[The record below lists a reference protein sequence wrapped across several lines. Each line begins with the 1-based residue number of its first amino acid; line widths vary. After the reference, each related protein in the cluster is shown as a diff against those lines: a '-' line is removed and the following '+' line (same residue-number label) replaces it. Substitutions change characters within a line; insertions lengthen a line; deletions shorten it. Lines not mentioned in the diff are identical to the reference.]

1 MKNLNLIASLLLP
14 LVVLSA
20 YAEDEAPAAEAKT
33 EAAPAKAEGAPA
45 AEGQAYIA
53 VGKAKTRKTVIALP
67 NLGGA
72 ATLKAAGDKT
82 LETVRADLLYMDA
95 FDLMDSKAFI
105 DPSAGAEP
113 GSFEMSNWKQIQAEF
128 VFKGAMKPTEN
139 GMALEGYL
147 YNVGNGQAV
156 LTKRYLASLG
166 DLKTLGHT
174 IANDIVKTISGLPG
188 IFLTKI
194 AMVCERRAQKKE
206 VYVMDFDGGN
216 VREITHHNS
225 VTLTPAWSPDSTK
238 IAYSLIAK
246 NKKNV
251 KNPNLYE
258 FDFKTS
264 RIKLLSDRAGMNS
277 GAHYHPDGKR
287 IALTMSFLG
296 NPEIFVFD
304 PESKSVT
311 RLTNNPGVDV
321 DPNWSPDGKHLSF
334 VSNRAGAPM
343 VYRMNSDGSDV
354 RRLTFAGSYNATPT
368 WSPQNNKIG
377 FAGWIDGRFDIF
389 IMNPDGTNIER
400 LTKNQ
405 GNNED
410 PSFSPDGN
418 FLVFSSNRAGQKN
431 VYVMNIDGTFVKRLT
446 YGLGDCVSPRWS
458 NPPR

>member
-1 MKNLNLIASLLLP
+1 MKHSLSIRKFFALALVIACS
-14 LVVLSA
+14 
-20 YAEDEAPAAEAKT
+20 
-33 EAAPAKAEGAPA
+33 AAPGARAEG
-45 AEGQAYIA
+45 EDGGGQAYIS
-53 VGKAKTRKTVIALP
+53 VGKAKTRKTVIALSP
-67 NLGGA
+67 FAAPANL
-72 ATLKAAGDKT
+72 KSAGEKT
-82 LETVRADLLYMDA
+82 IETVRSDLLYMDA
-95 FDLMDSKAFI
+95 FDLLSPQAFI
-105 DPSAGAEP
+105 DPSAGVEP
-113 GSFEMSNWKQIQAEF
+113 GSFDMANWKQIQAEF
-128 VFKGAMKPTEN
+128 VFKAAVKPTEK
-139 GMALEGYL
+139 GLAVEGYL
-147 YNVGNGQAV
+147 YNVGSGTAV
-156 LTKRYLASLG
+156 LTKRYVASLG

-194 AMVCERRAQKKE
+194 AMICDRAKKKE
-206 VYVMDFDGGN
+206 VLVMDFDGSN
-216 VREITHHNS
+216 VREITHHRS
-225 VTLTPAWSPDSTK
+225 VTLTPAWSPDGTK

-246 NKKNV
+246 NKRNV
-251 KNPNLYE
+251 KNVNLYE

-264 RIKLLSDRAGMNS
+264 RIKMLSDRVGINS
-277 GAHYHPDGKR
+277 GAHYHPDGRKV
-287 IALTMSFLG
+287 ALTMSFLG
-296 NPEIFVFD
+296 NPEIFSFD
-304 PESKSVT
+304 PDTKSVT
-311 RLTNNPGVDV
+311 RLTNSSGVDV

-343 VYRMNSDGSDV
+343 VYRMNADGSDV
-354 RRLTFAGSYNATPT
+354 RRLTFAGSYNATPS

-377 FAGWIDGRFDIF
+377 FAGWIDGRFDVF

-431 VYVMNIDGTFVKRLT
+431 IYVMNIDGTFVKRLT